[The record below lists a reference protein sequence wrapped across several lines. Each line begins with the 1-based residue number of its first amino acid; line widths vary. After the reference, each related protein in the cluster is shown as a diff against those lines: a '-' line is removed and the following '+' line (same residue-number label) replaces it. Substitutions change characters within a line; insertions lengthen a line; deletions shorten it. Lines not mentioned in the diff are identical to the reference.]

1 MTRTI
6 SHTIIS
12 YRPEQGANWMERALI
27 GFAPLQNSERK
38 QFDTR
43 QDRCPKRWCDHTSSA
58 ANPARQGRV
67 RCFLATTIRRR
78 GSPQGL

>member
-1 MTRTI
+1 MTRSL

-12 YRPEQGANWMERALI
+12 YRPEQGAIWMERALN

-43 QDRCPKRWCDHTSSA
+43 QDRCPKR
-58 ANPARQGRV
+58 
-67 RCFLATTIRRR
+67 
-78 GSPQGL
+78 